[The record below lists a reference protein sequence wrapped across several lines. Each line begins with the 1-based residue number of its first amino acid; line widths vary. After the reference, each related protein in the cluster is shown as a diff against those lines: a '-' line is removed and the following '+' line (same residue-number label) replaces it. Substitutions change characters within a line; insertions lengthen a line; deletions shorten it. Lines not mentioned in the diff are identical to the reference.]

1 MVCMGLCACFL
12 PIQGQLGFLM
22 SPGLWGLLALPFVA
36 CIAVTLTAFYLL
48 TEYAEGPQEKMMEE
62 LGWPDWLCVA
72 LSYLLIPIEAAMC
85 SLVLFALL
93 FGQVTNQIQEAV
105 LEARGVD
112 RKLIDLCGV
121 DVLTDAGFFTGL
133 CNNILFLLLS
143 LFCMVATFHL
153 HTMPGLGQVLWVASC
168 GWVRPWELVAEKLPL
183 IGYRHCGSQ
192 TCHVIRHCFSYVSFG
207 FVAFMLELCPLVN
220 FFTIAGNAYASALLF
235 EGFVDEGYIGPD
247 YLPASNSNNNNNT
260 RGGNP
265 SVYFNVKIGDADAGR
280 IVMELRADVV
290 PAVAENFRCFCTGE
304 KGSGFR
310 GRSFHQVHNFGL
322 ACLGGDLTPHNGTGG
337 QSIYG
342 PFTAESYTL
351 KHTRPGVLTLHQY
364 RQSYTLCMV
373 ATPWIDTE
381 AFRENYIAFGSVAD
395 GMDVVKAIEAV
406 RSRSGR
412 PLKQVIISECGQLCE
427 DGSKG
432 VAAGAT
438 CENSPEQTQQQ
449 HIHGT
454 TLESAGD
461 VQAG

>member
-1 MVCMGLCACFL
+1 MQATTSNTNSCTGTDHSNNSSNRSTDNTSDGDSDANDNANHTTTSSTGSTAAPV
-12 PIQGQLGFLM
+12 PH
-22 SPGLWGLLALPFVA
+22 STVA
-36 CIAVTLTAFYLL
+36 
-48 TEYAEGPQEKMMEE
+48 G
-62 LGWPDWLCVA
+62 
-72 LSYLLIPIEAAMC
+72 
-85 SLVLFALL
+85 
-93 FGQVTNQIQEAV
+93 N
-105 LEARGVD
+105 
-112 RKLIDLCGV
+112 
-121 DVLTDAGFFTGL
+121 
-133 CNNILFLLLS
+133 
-143 LFCMVATFHL
+143 
-153 HTMPGLGQVLWVASC
+153 
-168 GWVRPWELVAEKLPL
+168 
-183 IGYRHCGSQ
+183 
-192 TCHVIRHCFSYVSFG
+192 
-207 FVAFMLELCPLVN
+207 PLV
-220 FFTIAGNAYASALLF
+220 
-235 EGFVDEGYIGPD
+235 
-247 YLPASNSNNNNNT
+247 
-260 RGGNP
+260 
-265 SVYFNVKIGDADAGR
+265 YFDMKIGDADAGR

-290 PAVAENFRCFCTGE
+290 PEVAENVRCLCTGE

-427 DGSKG
+427 DRSKG